1 LNSGNQP
8 AKESEPTMPET
19 TDGNK
24 HLEDTANLEPT
35 MPETTDGN
43 KHLEDTAKI

>member
-1 LNSGNQP
+1 
-8 AKESEPTMPET
+8 MPET

-24 HLEDTANLEPT
+24 ASRGYSEDLEPT